1 MSFVTKRAIPRRLVL
16 RGLGA
21 SIALPLLEGMVPA
34 LTAQSRT
41 AAGPLKRFGVV
52 YVPNGVVIDR
62 WTPAVD
68 GPGFGFS
75 EILQPLEPFRDRI
88 SVVAV

>member
-1 MSFVTKRAIPRRLVL
+1 ML

-75 EILQPLEPFRDRI
+75 EIHGHQAD
-88 SVVAV
+88 

>member
-21 SIALPLLEGMVPA
+21 ASALPLLEGMVPA

-52 YVPNGVVIDR
+52 YVPNGV
-62 WTPAVD
+62 
-68 GPGFGFS
+68 GSG
-75 EILQPLEPFRDRI
+75 
-88 SVVAV
+88 